1 MTCSLPDEKVW
12 PKRLHLNFLSS
23 PNLYRLLH
31 LGYPVRT
38 LQSLNELGLEVFE
51 EMLDYADELQVGV
64 EELDNGTVVADAG
77 VEAKGGLGAGIYLSR
92 LCMADLADIQPTP
105 IEIDGITI
113 PGVQVA
119 TDHPA
124 ISCMASQCAM
134 WQINAGEYFGMGSGP
149 ARALARK
156 TKELYESLEFEEYAD
171 VGVLFIE
178 ADALPDEEAA
188 EKIAEACGIDPADLK
203 LAVAPTDSVAG
214 LVQVS
219 ARVVETGLH
228 KLFTM
233 GFDIKAIKTGWGRAP
248 IAPVVGKATKCM
260 GASNDA
266 IIYGGETYY
275 TVDYEPFDELLAYL
289 KATPSCTSR
298 DYGAPFFKTF
308 KECGFDFFKVDHNV
322 FAPANV
328 VMNDLRSRR
337 TLVAGRLNPAVLKE
351 SFGFEAADLES

>member
-1 MTCSLPDEKVW
+1 M
-12 PKRLHLNFLSS
+12 
-23 PNLYRLLH
+23 
-31 LGYPVRT
+31 RT
-38 LQSLNELGLEVFE
+38 LQPLNELGLEVFE
-51 EMLDYADELQVGV
+51 EMLDYADELRVGV
-64 EELDNGTVVADAG
+64 VELDNGTVVADAG
-77 VEAKGGLGAGIYLSR
+77 VEAKGGLGAGIYLAR

-134 WQINAGEYFGMGSGP
+134 WQVKAGNYFAMGSGP
-149 ARALARK
+149 ARILARK
-156 TKELYESLEFEEYAD
+156 TKELYDALEFEEYSD
-171 VGVLFIE
+171 VGVLFLE
-178 ADALPDEEAA
+178 SDTLPDEAAA
-188 EKIAEACGIDPADLK
+188 EKIAEACGIDAADLR

-228 KLFTM
+228 KLFTL
-233 GFDIKAIKTGWGRAP
+233 GFDVRTIRTGWGRAP
-248 IAPVVGKATKCM
+248 IAPIVGKATRCM

-275 TVDYEPFDELLAYL
+275 TVEYEPFDELLGYV
-289 KATPSCTSR
+289 KATPSDTSR
-298 DYGAPFFKTF
+298 DYGAPFYKIFKD
-308 KECGFDFFKVDHNV
+308 CGFDFFKVDHHV
-322 FAPANV
+322 FAPAKV
-328 VMNDLRSRR
+328 VVNDLRSRR

-351 SFGFEAADLES
+351 SFGFEVVNREG